1 MMEAATEKGEQEN
14 QTYANEEK
22 SVAKKRIKS

>member
-1 MMEAATEKGEQEN
+1 MEAATEKGEQEN

-22 SVAKKRIKS
+22 SVAWKQIKS